1 MMPAMFFEI
10 SGITVP
16 LWLPPLVAFVISFF
30 TSMVGVSGA
39 FLLLPFQMSVLG
51 YVAPSVS
58 ATNLVFNLVA
68 IPSGV
73 WRYVREKRM
82 DWRLAWVIA
91 AGTLPGLLAGWW
103 LRVHWLLDPRLFKL
117 FVGLVLL
124 ARLVLR
130 QWHHVNLLSVA
141 VPLLSSFAVIR
152 AVMFALR
159 QAFAPSGWLAA
170 FERMLA
176 LIRNKGRRLDPA
188 SGDLVVF
195 ATAGTTGAAYGRDL
209 VFPRGTGVV
218 GWALR
223 EGAPV
228 VTQDLFADER
238 VTLTPEL
245 RARIVAAGHRAVLA
259 VPLRRE
265 DTLVGALAV
274 GDRPE
279 HAGLRR
285 ADLDVD
291 LVGLELHKRV
301 AGGHRV
307 ARLLQP
313 ARHARVHD
321 RFAELGNDD
330 VGWHN
335 ETARGLRLGACGS
348 AKA

>member
-124 ARLVLR
+124 ALAIRLSLKKANAATSAAAATAANGGQRLLPIFAIALVIGVIGGAYGIGGGSIMAPVLVAIFCMSV
-130 QWHHVNLLSVA
+130 HNVAGATLFGTLVTSVA
-141 VPLLSSFAVIR
+141 GV
-152 AVMFALR
+152 ALY
-159 QAFAPSGWLAA
+159 QFLPAPPGIETRPDW
-170 FERMLA
+170 A
-176 LIRNKGRRLDPA
+176 LGILFGL
-188 SGDLVVF
+188 G
-195 ATAGTTGAAYGRDL
+195 GAAGMY
-209 VFPRGTGVV
+209 
-218 GWALR
+218 
-223 EGAPV
+223 
-228 VTQDLFADER
+228 
-238 VTLTPEL
+238 
-245 RARIVAAGHRAVLA
+245 
-259 VPLRRE
+259 
-265 DTLVGALAV
+265 VGA
-274 GDRPE
+274 RTQK
-279 HAGLRR
+279 
-285 ADLDVD
+285 
-291 LVGLELHKRV
+291 LVRQRTLELGIAV
-301 AGGHRV
+301 VLMLLAGGYV
-307 ARLLQP
+307 IG
-313 ARHARVHD
+313 
-321 RFAELGNDD
+321 FG
-330 VGWHN
+330 
-335 ETARGLRLGACGS
+335 LGAVR
-348 AKA
+348 